1 MSSDGQKRKY
11 PTNSFEGFITK
22 NRNAPSS
29 VEPTPH
35 LVTAANSLLSDFVL
49 QKK

>member
-11 PTNSFEGFITK
+11 PTNSFDGFITE

-29 VEPTPH
+29 AEPRPH
-35 LVTAANSLLSDFVL
+35 LLMEANSLLFDLVL